1 MSAAAEIRMCY
12 LARLRG
18 QNLAFCGRD
27 WRAKPKGMTRRWR
40 FLGLVL
46 PLGGCFTIGAGTL
59 RRDQAN
65 YATAVTEAAKEQTLL
80 NIVRLRY
87 SDPPSFLSV
96 NQIIAGYTIQGGA
109 QAGLN
114 AYAAAAGNFI
124 NAIGT
129 FQYEDHPTFTF
140 TPVTGDQYAR
150 SYLRPLSP
158 AELLPLAQSGL
169 PIDILFRLTVQSLN
183 GLQSNVSLA
192 AGFSSSAAKFYR
204 AIQGLRLLQESGA
217 LSISAEHG
225 KDGNHVTMSFAD
237 DIGPPVALRDV
248 RLLLHLAPERHV
260 FEVVYGIDSS
270 RSDVIA
276 ILTRPMLGVLG
287 QIGAQIEVPA
297 EAVSGGRTF
306 PTIIDFPTATRSA
319 IVVKSGK
326 RRPDDAYAAV
336 HYRNAWYWLMDDD
349 KNSKVAFTAVEILE
363 ALAQSSSSSQAP
375 LVTIPTN

>member
-1 MSAAAEIRMCY
+1 M
-12 LARLRG
+12 
-18 QNLAFCGRD
+18 
-27 WRAKPKGMTRRWR
+27 PKEMTRRWQL
-40 FLGLVL
+40 LGLLL

-65 YATAVTEAAKEQTLL
+65 YATALTEAEKEQTLS

-87 SDPPSFLSV
+87 SDPPAFLSV

-114 AYAAAAGNFI
+114 AYAAAAGNFV
-124 NAIGT
+124 NALGT

-183 GLQSNVSLA
+183 GLQSNASLT
-192 AGFSSSAAKFYR
+192 AGVSSSAAEFYR
-204 AIQGLRLLQESGA
+204 AIQALRLLQETGA
-217 LSISAEHG
+217 LSVSVEHG
-225 KDGNHVTMSFAD
+225 KDGNRVTMSFAD
-237 DIGPPVALRDV
+237 DIGPPAALRDV
-248 RLLLHLAPERHV
+248 RRLLHLAPERHI
-260 FEVVYGIDSS
+260 FEVVYGVDSS
-270 RSDVIA
+270 RNDVIA
-276 ILTRPMLGVLG
+276 IITRPMLGILG

-306 PTIIDFPTATRSA
+306 PTIIDFPTATRTA

-336 HYRNAWYWLMDDD
+336 RYRNEWYWLLDDD
-349 KNSKVAFTAVEILE
+349 TGSKVAFTVVEILE
-363 ALAQSSSSSQAP
+363 ALAQSSSSSQTP